1 MALFGK
7 NMTVRKSKYLVTLY
21 LYDLLQPSDKKFLG
35 GKLNLIESLKNTHES
50 LEKRHAL
57 DLRTVDQ

>member
-1 MALFGK
+1 MALFDK
-7 NMTVRKSKYLVTLY
+7 NMTVGKSKYLVTLY
-21 LYDLLQPSDKKFLG
+21 LYDLLQPSDKNFLG
-35 GKLNLIESLKNTHES
+35 GKLNLIESLKITHES

>member
-1 MALFGK
+1 MALFDK
-7 NMTVRKSKYLVTLY
+7 NMTVGKSKYLVTLHP
-21 LYDLLQPSDKKFLG
+21 YDLLQPSDKIFLG
-35 GKLNLIESLKNTHES
+35 GKLNLIESLKITHES